1 MRLRRKARAS
11 PAAAAVAAAAV
22 AAAHPRRG
30 TVALLVLPRARLA
43 IRSAPRASLAPL
55 GSLRVARV
63 PRSLPRGVALLLCVH
78 RCGVGRFASAIAA
91 VGRGRVGRL
100 ARQRSRRRIVPAAA
114 LFARA
119 VPTQFEVAQLERDM
133 PMLLREVAKPLAGD
147 ELGSRRLLRQSAD
160 PLLRLLAGGGVGGLK
175 HCTFFTLWA
184 AGLGGGESEGTP
196 WRKKQNSPMRGAAAL
211 LPWVVRFLSFSRGGY
226 PLEDFGSSGGKR
238 TPSCRRSQSRY
249 AGTRRFCV
257 YVRSGIWP
265 VHRN

>member
-11 PAAAAVAAAAV
+11 PAAAAVAAAAVAAAAV

-78 RCGVGRFASAIAA
+78 RCGVGRFASAVAA

-184 AGLGGGESEGTP
+184 ARSFGGGESEGTP
-196 WRKKQNSPMRGAAAL
+196 LAEKNQ
-211 LPWVVRFLSFSRGGY
+211 V
-226 PLEDFGSSGGKR
+226 
-238 TPSCRRSQSRY
+238 SCEELGRATQEPRCADRQRRDASIDDLC
-249 AGTRRFCV
+249 F
-257 YVRSGIWP
+257 
-265 VHRN
+265 